1 MFCANC
7 GSPVADG
14 ARFCPECGSL
24 VAAPATQ
31 PVPDQGVPAVPVPTE
46 MSKPAEVSA
55 QPAYNGRKKKIVAI
69 AIVAMI
75 LAVLATFFDEI
86 GFATFLI
93 RYYSFDT
100 YFDYLGNNLLN
111 IFMTLS
117 IPAAAGVLFVVLC
130 NLLGRANT
138 LLTAIPMSFTLLVYY
153 IRTSSQVLSGGYSFD
168 FCRLAAFIVSIDTI
182 AFLIFFCMAVAKKD
196 RGKVW
201 RILTLVAG
209 IAVLSSRPASMFN
222 SVRTAVGSLDLSNCF
237 SLLSSCHSYASEI
250 LVIIAMTMI
259 AFSAF
264 GSGKKT

>member
-14 ARFCPECGSL
+14 ARFCPECGSP
-24 VAAPATQ
+24 VAAPATH
-31 PVPDQGVPAVPVPTE
+31 PVPDQGVPAAPVPTGV
-46 MSKPAEVSA
+46 SKPAEVSA
-55 QPAYNGRKKKIVAI
+55 LAADNGRKKKIVAI
-69 AIVAMI
+69 AIIAMI
-75 LAVLATFFDEI
+75 LAVLAAFFDEI
-86 GFATFLI
+86 GFATFMI
-93 RYYSFDT
+93 RYYSFDA
-100 YFDYLGNNLLN
+100 YIDYLGKNLLN
-111 IFMTLS
+111 IFMTMS
-117 IPAAAGVLFVVLC
+117 IPAAAGVLFVVFC
-130 NLLGRANT
+130 NMLGRANA

-153 IRTSSQVLSGGYSFD
+153 IRTSRQVLSGGYSFD
-168 FCRLAAFIVSIDTI
+168 FCRLAAFIVSIDAI
-182 AFLIFFCMAVAKKD
+182 AFIIFFCLAVAKKD

-237 SLLSSCHSYASEI
+237 SLLSSFHSYASEI

-264 GSGKKT
+264 GSGKKA